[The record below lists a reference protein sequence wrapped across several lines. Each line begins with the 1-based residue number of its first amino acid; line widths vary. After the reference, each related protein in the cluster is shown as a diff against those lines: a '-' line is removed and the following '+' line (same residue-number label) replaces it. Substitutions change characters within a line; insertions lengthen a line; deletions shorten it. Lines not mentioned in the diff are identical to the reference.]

1 MPDRER
7 NLEIAEIAAH
17 SSEAIMVGAAPQQ
30 DSVIPRLFGLA
41 AFFGVLQRLNWI
53 LRFLVDLQVG
63 YIRG

>member
-1 MPDRER
+1 
-7 NLEIAEIAAH
+7 
-17 SSEAIMVGAAPQQ
+17 MVGAAPQQ

-41 AFFGVLQRLNWI
+41 AFVGVLQRLNWV